1 MTFVVLFSAPY
12 ILPRRHHFQPLL
24 ESYGIEVLSVEVKE
38 RLSEEQLLTVA
49 GQYDG
54 TICGDDR
61 YTARVLEACAPRLKV
76 ISKWGSGVDSIDHDA
91 AARLGIQV
99 CRTPNAFTLPVADT
113 VLGYMLA
120 FARRQPWM
128 DRAMKAGQWEK
139 LPGRSLSECTLGV
152 IGVGNI
158 GKAVIRRARAF
169 GMRIL
174 GNDIVEIAHDFIA
187 ENQVEMTSLED
198 LLQRADFV
206 SLNCD
211 LNPTS
216 YHLINE
222 RTLKL
227 MKPSAVLIN
236 AARGAV
242 VDEQAL
248 INALQ
253 NGQIGG
259 AALDVFEQ
267 EPLPLDSPLLKM
279 DQVMLAPH
287 NANSSPAAWERVH
300 RNTLRNLLQGLGI
313 ACEDLEERYV
323 RFAKFQSM
331 N

>member
-12 ILPRRHHFQPLL
+12 MLPRRHHFQPLL
-24 ESYGIEVLSVEVKE
+24 ESYGIQVLSIEVKE

-128 DRAMKAGQWEK
+128 DRSMKAGQWEK

-169 GMRIL
+169 GMHIL

-198 LLQRADFV
+198 LLRRADFV

-222 RTLKL
+222 QTLKL
-227 MKPSAVLIN
+227 MKPGAVLIN

-253 NGQIGG
+253 NGQIAG

-279 DQVMLAPH
+279 DQVLLAPH

-313 ACEDLEERYV
+313 AGEDLEERYV
-323 RFAKFQSM
+323 RFTKF
-331 N
+331 